1 MAYLH
6 SINTNK
12 IKFRPM
18 SNILIKHKKDAEKLF
33 LLVMK

>member
-6 SINTNK
+6 SIIENK

-18 SNILIKHKKDAEKLF
+18 NRILIKHKKDAEKLF